1 MDKVAVIGIIGA
13 VAGSLLTALTP
24 KLRELVKKTDTKID
38 DIALEMVIKVNEL
51 FADSSNSSKK
61 QRAKDLTTMALA
73 SEGIKN
79 VSEAVLDKA
88 LEMGVTKAKLLEAES
103 PSINGND
110 MAFLENVGVKAPVG
124 K

>member
-1 MDKVAVIGIIGA
+1 M
-13 VAGSLLTALTP
+13 AGSLLTALTP

-73 SEGIKN
+73 SEGIKC
-79 VSEAVLDKA
+79 
-88 LEMGVTKAKLLEAES
+88 
-103 PSINGND
+103 
-110 MAFLENVGVKAPVG
+110 F
-124 K
+124 